1 MRAVKAKALRSKLG
15 FKPAE
20 PREYNNGPAKR
31 KIVMAPNGKPQMS
44 PEGKPQLYVVT
55 GTVTCVGARRSYQA
69 VKRNKVLTAALLRA
83 E

>member
-1 MRAVKAKALRSKLG
+1 MGAD
-15 FKPAE
+15 
-20 PREYNNGPAKR
+20 
-31 KIVMAPNGKPQMS
+31 GKPQMS

-55 GTVTCVGARRSYQA
+55 GTIKCVGSRRSYQA